1 MQLGFEYTTL
11 CIDTNTHMYIQ
22 VYIYIYVLKYICIHI
37 YKQFPCMAMP
47 KCSHTHT
54 REDFTAH
61 SFHSNAASNVTY
73 TPRTLVLSSSS
84 QRNFLEKSLQKQR
97 ASIFYFIIWLL
108 RNSNFLLFLSFLF
121 FCYLFCASQIKH
133 ISGCKCV

>member
-1 MQLGFEYTTL
+1 
-11 CIDTNTHMYIQ
+11 
-22 VYIYIYVLKYICIHI
+22 
-37 YKQFPCMAMP
+37 MAMP

-54 REDFTAH
+54 SEDFTAH

-121 FCYLFCASQIKH
+121 FFAICFVRHKLNTLVAVSVCKYVSYKQLICGRRHQH
-133 ISGCKCV
+133 LSG